1 MGKDAYNWTFGPLG
15 GAVRVNIRKGADIAH
30 LGELDRKLWTV
41 LSCPVNGLEFDQ
53 KTLGLLDSDS
63 DGRIHVDEVIA
74 ASKWL
79 TSVLKDPEVLMDG
92 RSELKI
98 SDFNSETEE
107 GAKLQKSASQILSNL
122 KLEKD
127 SICLD
132 DTADNAKIFADTL
145 FNGDGVITE
154 ASAGGDEKLA
164 ATIKN
169 IDTICGGVPDRSGV
183 NGVTAEQIEGFYA
196 AVADYCAWQDAAT
209 PETKP
214 YGDDTPDALAAVE
227 AVKAKVADFFMRCKL
242 AGFDSDA
249 LPAVDVDVE
258 KIKAIS
264 NGDLSAVDS
273 EIVTYPLARPN
284 VNGELPVEAGLNPAW
299 KGAMAKVK
307 ALVLDKDFPGKAS
320 ITEADWD
327 SVLAKFGPY
336 CAWLADKK
344 GEAVES
350 LGADALKAILKDDK
364 KAALLE
370 LVEKDKA
377 LESEALSI
385 ESVDK
390 LLHLTRDFKKFL
402 NNYVSFHDFYEDGQ
416 DAIFQAGQLYIDQRR
431 LDLCI
436 KVSDMGKHG
445 DMAGL
450 SGMFIIYCAC
460 VSKVTGKSFDIAA
473 VITDGNVNTLRVG
486 KNAIFYDRAGEVY
499 DATITKIIDNP
510 ISVKQAFWG
519 PYRKF
524 GRWISERFT
533 KKVSEKENKG
543 FEGMTA
549 KAEATK
555 LPEAGAAPA
564 AAPAKPSS
572 FDIAKFAGI
581 FAAIGMAVAYLTQGL
596 VAIAKGAA
604 NLGLWKVL
612 LVLVALMLV
621 ISGPAM
627 ILAWLKLRKR
637 DLGPVLNAN
646 GWAINA
652 TSYVN
657 TKFGAGLTKL
667 AKLPKLTA
675 VDPKARRRARWRRFL
690 WIVFLLAVLAVVAC
704 FLSCKFGWHSFSWC
718 PFC

>member
-92 RSELKI
+92 RSELKL
-98 SDFNSETEE
+98 SDFNAETEE

-154 ASAGGDEKLA
+154 ASAGGDETLA
-164 ATIKN
+164 ATIKT
-169 IDTICGGVPDRSGV
+169 IDGICGGVPDRSGV
-183 NGVTAEQIEGFYA
+183 NGVTAEQIEAFYA
-196 AVADYCAWQDAAT
+196 AVADYSAWQDAAG

-284 VNGELPVEAGLNPAW
+284 VKGELPLETGLNPAW
-299 KGAMAKVK
+299 KGAFAKVK

-327 SVLAKFGPY
+327 AVLAKFGPY

-350 LGADALKAILKDDK
+350 LGLDAVKALLKEDK
-364 KAALLE
+364 KVALLD

-416 DAIFQAGQLYIDQRR
+416 DSIFQAGQLYIDQRR

-473 VITDGNVNTLRVG
+473 VITDGSVNTLRVG

-533 KKVSEKENKG
+533 KKVSDKENKG

-549 KAEATK
+549 KAEAAK

-564 AAPAKPSS
+564 AAQAKPSS

-596 VAIAKGAA
+596 VALGKGAA
-604 NLGLWKVL
+604 SLGIWKVL
-612 LVLVALMLV
+612 LVLLALMLV

-690 WIVFLLAVLAVVAC
+690 WILFLLAVLAVAAC
-704 FLSCKFGWHSFSWC
+704 FLCCKFGWHSFSWC

>member
-92 RSELKI
+92 RSELKL

-154 ASAGGDEKLA
+154 ASAGGDETLA
-164 ATIKN
+164 ATIKT
-169 IDTICGGVPDRSGV
+169 IDGICGGVPDRSGV
-183 NGVTAEQIEGFYA
+183 NGVTAEQIEAFYA
-196 AVADYCAWQDAAT
+196 AVADYSAWQDAAG

-284 VNGELPVEAGLNPAW
+284 VKGELPLETGLNPAW
-299 KGAMAKVK
+299 KGAFAKVK

-327 SVLAKFGPY
+327 AVLAKFGPY

-350 LGADALKAILKDDK
+350 LGLDAVKTLLKEDK
-364 KAALLE
+364 KAALLD

-416 DAIFQAGQLYIDQRR
+416 DSIFQAGQLYIDQRR

-549 KAEATK
+549 KAEATE

-667 AKLPKLTA
+667 AKLPRLTA

-690 WIVFLLAVLAVVAC
+690 WILFLLAVLAVAAC
-704 FLSCKFGWHSFSWC
+704 FLCCKFGWHSFTWC